1 MPDDFWYKKYVYYPV
16 EEGMACCSDSA
27 VSFHYVSPNQMY
39 VMEYLIYHLRPH
51 GIDTALVEQVPKV
64 KTDKSKV
71 KEKHLIIPLTKAAES
86 PHTGD

>member
-16 EEGMACCSDSA
+16 EEGMGCCSDSA

-51 GIDTALVEQVPKV
+51 GIDTAVVE
-64 KTDKSKV
+64 
-71 KEKHLIIPLTKAAES
+71 AATS
-86 PHTGD
+86 PAQTPRTSRPPSQGP